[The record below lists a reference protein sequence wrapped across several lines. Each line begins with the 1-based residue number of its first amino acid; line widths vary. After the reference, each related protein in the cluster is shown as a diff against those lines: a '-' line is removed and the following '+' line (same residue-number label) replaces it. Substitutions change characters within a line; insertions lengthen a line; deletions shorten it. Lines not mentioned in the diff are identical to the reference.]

1 MGHWPMGPQILDNKI
16 GRAAS
21 EGTTASHPPHLSLAF
36 QEKVSKPQRNPRP
49 VALAGRVDSAAM
61 AGYRS
66 RSRSRSYSPPRRRYS
81 RSPPRYKRYDDPR
94 DRYRGG
100 GGGGGP
106 RRGYGR
112 PPAPTGLLVRNISL
126 TARPEDIRIPFEQFG
141 PVKDVYLPRNFHTRE
156 LRGFGF
162 VKFRYPE
169 DAAVAKQE
177 MNHQVVGG
185 REISIVFAEENR
197 KTPQEMRMRT
207 RTSGRYMDGSHRRR
221 SISRSP
227 RSRYHSYSPSPSPAR
242 RDYRDHRDDYSPG
255 ESYSPHAQ
263 DKRQYRSNGRSA
275 SPEKREHQVSPSNN
289 GHGPPVAGRSP

>member
-1 MGHWPMGPQILDNKI
+1 
-16 GRAAS
+16 
-21 EGTTASHPPHLSLAF
+21 
-36 QEKVSKPQRNPRP
+36 
-49 VALAGRVDSAAM
+49 M

-66 RSRSRSYSPPRRRYS
+66 RSRSRSRSYSPPHRRYS
-81 RSPPRYKRYDDPR
+81 RSPPRHQRYDDPR

-126 TARPEDIRIPFEQFG
+126 TARLEDIRIRFEQFG

-162 VKFRYPE
+162 VKFRFPE

-177 MNHQVVGG
+177 MNHQVIGG

-207 RTSGRYMDGSHRRR
+207 GMSGRYMDGSHRRR
-221 SISRSP
+221 SEPRSP
-227 RSRYHSYSPSPSPAR
+227 RSRHYSYSLSPSPVRRESRDRDR
-242 RDYRDHRDDYSPG
+242 RDEYSPG
-255 ESYSPHAQ
+255 GSYSPHAR
-263 DKRQYRSNGRSA
+263 DKRHNRSNGRSA
-275 SPEKREHQVSPSNN
+275 SPDGHDRPQSPSNN
-289 GHGPPVAGRSP
+289 GHVPPVDKKPHKDLAPKA

>member
-1 MGHWPMGPQILDNKI
+1 MGLRVLLDKSAPC
-16 GRAAS
+16 RAAS
-21 EGTTASHPPHLSLAF
+21 SPLLAQAF
-36 QEKVSKPQRNPRP
+36 VDRKKKKSKPQRNPRP
-49 VALAGRVDSAAM
+49 GRGESAAM

-66 RSRSRSYSPPRRRYS
+66 RSRSYSPQPRRRYS

-94 DRYRGG
+94 DRYPRGG
-100 GGGGGP
+100 GGGGGGGEGP

-177 MNHQVVGG
+177 LNHQVIGG

-221 SISRSP
+221 SVSRSP

-242 RDYRDHRDDYSPG
+242 RDYSQERI
-255 ESYSPHAQ
+255 
-263 DKRQYRSNGRSA
+263 
-275 SPEKREHQVSPSNN
+275 
-289 GHGPPVAGRSP
+289 

>member
-1 MGHWPMGPQILDNKI
+1 
-16 GRAAS
+16 
-21 EGTTASHPPHLSLAF
+21 
-36 QEKVSKPQRNPRP
+36 
-49 VALAGRVDSAAM
+49 M

-81 RSPPRYKRYDDPR
+81 RSPPPRYKRYDDPR
-94 DRYRGG
+94 DRYPR
-100 GGGGGP
+100 GGGGP
-106 RRGYGR
+106 RRGYGGPYGR

-177 MNHQVVGG
+177 MNHQVISG
-185 REISIVFAEENR
+185 REISIVYAEENR

-221 SISRSP
+221 SVSGSP
-227 RSRYHSYSPSPSPAR
+227 RSRHHWITVMIIHLGIRTLHMPR
-242 RDYRDHRDDYSPG
+242 TRGTTGRMVDLQ
-255 ESYSPHAQ
+255 AQ
-263 DKRQYRSNGRSA
+263 MNVSVMYLHPIMNMVHQLMEKALKDPYPKVEQQFAVWNCRTEFGIRQTV
-275 SPEKREHQVSPSNN
+275 PFVLFCLE
-289 GHGPPVAGRSP
+289 

>member
-1 MGHWPMGPQILDNKI
+1 
-16 GRAAS
+16 
-21 EGTTASHPPHLSLAF
+21 
-36 QEKVSKPQRNPRP
+36 
-49 VALAGRVDSAAM
+49 M

-66 RSRSRSYSPPRRRYS
+66 RSRSYSPSRRRYS
-81 RSPPRYKRYDDPR
+81 RSPPRYQRYDDWR
-94 DRYRGG
+94 DRYRGGGGG

-126 TARPEDIRIPFEQFG
+126 TARPEEIRIPFEQFG

-177 MNHQVVGG
+177 MNHQIIAG

-207 RTSGRYMDGSHRRR
+207 RMSGRYMDGSHRRR
-221 SISRSP
+221 SASRSP
-227 RSRYHSYSPSPSPAR
+227 RSRYHSYSPSPSPVR
-242 RDYRDHRDDYSPG
+242 RDSRDRGHRDESPG
-255 ESYSPHAQ
+255 DSDSPRAQ
-263 DKRQYRSNGRSA
+263 DKRHYRLNDL
-275 SPEKREHQVSPSNN
+275 
-289 GHGPPVAGRSP
+289 PPNARGNDLQLKVVLGSRIGT